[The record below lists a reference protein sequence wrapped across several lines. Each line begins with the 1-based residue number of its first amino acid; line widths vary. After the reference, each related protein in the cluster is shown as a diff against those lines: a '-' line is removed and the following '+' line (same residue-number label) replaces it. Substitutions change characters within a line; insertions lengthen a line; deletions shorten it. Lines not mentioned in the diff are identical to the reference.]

1 MPGFIELSRNDDGP
15 YNFLHAP
22 FAIGMGRPMPG
33 NLRQRPRRPRKR
45 QRLMFESLES
55 KEHLDNLSP
64 QGSFIAPEAIERA
77 VVEIG
82 EA

>member
-1 MPGFIELSRNDDGP
+1 
-15 YNFLHAP
+15 
-22 FAIGMGRPMPG
+22 
-33 NLRQRPRRPRKR
+33 
-45 QRLMFESLES
+45 MFESLES